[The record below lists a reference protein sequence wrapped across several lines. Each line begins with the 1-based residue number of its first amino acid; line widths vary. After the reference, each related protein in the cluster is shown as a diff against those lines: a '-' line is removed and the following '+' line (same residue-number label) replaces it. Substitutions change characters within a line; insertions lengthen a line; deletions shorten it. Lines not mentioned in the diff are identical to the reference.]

1 MVSINT
7 SAVSKATKTSTPLQF
22 LLISLTAGI
31 SLTFQMRR
39 IIVNYQSQ
47 EIPMS
52 RALFTNEAQ
61 MFDNNFTPVWMDDE
75 LSRSS

>member
-1 MVSINT
+1 
-7 SAVSKATKTSTPLQF
+7 
-22 LLISLTAGI
+22 
-31 SLTFQMRR
+31 
-39 IIVNYQSQ
+39 
-47 EIPMS
+47 MS